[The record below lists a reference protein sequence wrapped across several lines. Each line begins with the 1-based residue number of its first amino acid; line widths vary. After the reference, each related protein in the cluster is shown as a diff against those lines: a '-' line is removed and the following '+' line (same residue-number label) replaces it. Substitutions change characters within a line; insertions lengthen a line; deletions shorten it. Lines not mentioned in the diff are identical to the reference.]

1 MTEPDLR
8 ASADRLRAEAESL
21 PSPGEIRDLAA
32 RAVALG
38 GTRDMS
44 LDEIRAL
51 ADQAVAGAE
60 QVTVLLRRLSDL
72 LAQPS
77 PPGGELL

>member
-1 MTEPDLR
+1 VTEPDVR
-8 ASADRLRAEAESL
+8 ASAERVRAEAAAL
-21 PSPGEIRDLAA
+21 PSAADIRTLAD

-38 GTRDMS
+38 GTPDMS
-44 LDEIRAL
+44 LDEIRTL

-72 LAQPS
+72 LSDAA
-77 PPGGELL
+77 PPAGGGL